1 MGSEMCI
8 SASSPPDM
16 RLPIQY
22 ALFYPQR
29 VMNDALPH
37 FNPVETGALT
47 FKELDVAKYPCFQ
60 MALEA
65 GKKRQTYPAV
75 LSAADEVAVELFLAL
90 SLIHTRRC

>member
-1 MGSEMCI
+1 
-8 SASSPPDM
+8 M

-47 FKELDVAKYPCFQ
+47 LEELDVAKYPCSQ

-65 GKKRQTYPAV
+65 GKKGQTYPAV